1 MKRTLCALG
10 ALTAISA
17 LTAADKCGSFKDA
30 HGLSSVDV
38 APLPGYVDVC
48 SQDFQL
54 CVKLTQGYPPSV
66 KTIGYFVPADE
77 WQKRQKGNLEGFTH
91 YLIAQRGRTLSA
103 DEFIEFKHYVYSQQ
117 GNVED
122 HTKPADVFESQGRV
136 SLGVIDEAE
145 DMIAFGAILK
155 LTQTNPPP
163 PKALLLAS
171 INIVLEQKG
180 ETLSLYVF
188 DTVKGLDDTSR
199 IKRLVEAWLNR
210 IRERNK

>member
-1 MKRTLCALG
+1 MKRIFCAIGVL
-10 ALTAISA
+10 AAISSP
-17 LTAADKCGSFKDA
+17 TAAEKCGSFKDA

-38 APLPGYVDVC
+38 APLPGYVDIC
-48 SQDFQL
+48 SQDFGL

-66 KTIGYFVPADE
+66 KTIGYFVPAAE
-77 WQKRQKGNLEGFTH
+77 WQKRQKGTLEGFTH
-91 YLIAQRGRTLSA
+91 YLIAQRGRTLSTG
-103 DEFIEFKHYVYSQQ
+103 EFTEFKRYVHSEQ
-117 GNVED
+117 GNIED

-163 PKALLLAS
+163 PQAMLIAS
-171 INIVLEQKG
+171 INIVLEAKG
-180 ETLSLYVF
+180 ETLSLYIF
-188 DTVKGLDDTSR
+188 DTVKRLDDTSR
-199 IKRLVEAWLNR
+199 IKELAKTWLAC